1 MLVVWFMGVMR
12 AHVHA
17 CRMYGHAC
25 VYLCISYLS
34 SLTFKVFP
42 TPPPPPGGFPFPRRK
57 CMNFFVCMCVDAS

>member
-42 TPPPPPGGFPFPRRK
+42 TPPPPPGGVSLPQEEVYELF
-57 CMNFFVCMCVDAS
+57 CMHVCGC